1 MLFTQPGKVVEG
13 GVNTAVMV
21 ETVALQRI
29 LLLQFIPVHLP
40 VSEVD
45 RNRRDHI
52 AGIQLPGIGDI
63 VKTFGI
69 DFNLAGRSLKR
80 VLNRVGSEF
89 GKRNRIL
96 SPAVDLSRT
105 AFPERIP
112 IRQLRNFLACFVVAP
127 FEPLQLS
134 SSFREFLFLAEF
146 LGNQAADFVRSLDP
160 TEVRQP
166 CASAAW
172 KSYRR

>member
-69 DFNLAGRSLKR
+69 DFKKAQPDSFSSRRLEQDR
-80 VLNRVGSEF
+80 
-89 GKRNRIL
+89 
-96 SPAVDLSRT
+96 LSRT
-105 AFPERIP
+105 YP
-112 IRQLRNFLACFVVAP
+112 
-127 FEPLQLS
+127 
-134 SSFREFLFLAEF
+134 
-146 LGNQAADFVRSLDP
+146 NQAAEELSCVFRCS
-160 TEVRQP
+160 TIR
-166 CASAAW
+166 ATAAEFFLP
-172 KSYRR
+172 